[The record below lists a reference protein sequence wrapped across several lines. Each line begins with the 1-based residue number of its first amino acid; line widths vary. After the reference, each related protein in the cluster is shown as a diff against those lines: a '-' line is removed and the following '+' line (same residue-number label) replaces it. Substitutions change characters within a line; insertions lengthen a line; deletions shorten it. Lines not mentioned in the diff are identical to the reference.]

1 MFVNQEFKLSVVYI
15 SSNAVAAIED
25 KEDDGAV
32 VEETRAVRV
41 FDQVW

>member
-1 MFVNQEFKLSVVYI
+1 MFVIQEFKLSVVYI
-15 SSNAVAAIED
+15 SSAVAAIED

-41 FDQVW
+41 FDQVC